1 MGTCVGK
8 RNLKYFLSFLLLTSL
23 HAIIT
28 AIICAVYFFQ
38 VTNKIEYMDDGR
50 GMERVLGLLS
60 AGVGIYAALIGFTL
74 FVFALYSI
82 NLAFRNI
89 TSNENLRT
97 RWNAKH
103 EKVKNQRRKLLAAKA
118 NEQMTP
124 DELE

>member
-1 MGTCVGK
+1 
-8 RNLKYFLSFLLLTSL
+8 
-23 HAIIT
+23 
-28 AIICAVYFFQ
+28 
-38 VTNKIEYMDDGR
+38 MDDGR

-103 EKVKNQRRKLLAAKA
+103 EKVKNQRRKRLAAKA